1 MARLMA
7 SGWVDRFIA
16 DITIKR
22 RTNQAGY
29 PMVTEGDRLGTNKKV
44 VVAAM
49 ARVWWWGNNRAMAK
63 TMAAGQGRV
72 KSGYIKK
79 NEETRQT
86 GRLNG
91 ERIRQVTRW

>member
-49 ARVWWWGNNRAMAK
+49 ARVWWG
-63 TMAAGQGRV
+63 
-72 KSGYIKK
+72 
-79 NEETRQT
+79 
-86 GRLNG
+86 G
-91 ERIRQVTRW
+91 E